1 MLDLSTIELRKL
13 IRKLLISTS
22 LIAIVSLA
30 VASKGGGGDKGKANT
45 PLKTNFVPIR
55 TTAGFTLKAGPSFT
69 GSSIVS
75 TEKTP
80 EYVSFQTLITYQRGN
95 IDLYN
100 APHLQGRIAAYSCT
114 TTPAATSACS
124 IFGSICIKSRRF
136 PSLPLPLK

>member
-1 MLDLSTIELRKL
+1 MPNLFHYLCYRMLNLSTIELRKL

-22 LIAIVSLA
+22 LVAIVSLA

-55 TTAGFTLKAGPSFT
+55 TTAGFTLKAGPTFM
-69 GSSIVS
+69 GSSIIS

-95 IDLYN
+95 STFIMPRTLKVNSSVFMHNSSGSNLSLLDL
-100 APHLQGRIAAYSCT
+100 RINMH
-114 TTPAATSACS
+114 
-124 IFGSICIKSRRF
+124 
-136 PSLPLPLK
+136 

>member
-1 MLDLSTIELRKL
+1 MPNLFHYLCCRMLNLSTIELRKL

-22 LIAIVSLA
+22 LVAIVSLA

-55 TTAGFTLKAGPSFT
+55 TTAGFTLKAGPTFM
-69 GSSIVS
+69 GSSIIS

-95 IDLYN
+95 STFIMPRTLKVNNSMFMHNSSGSNLSLLDL
-100 APHLQGRIAAYSCT
+100 RINMH
-114 TTPAATSACS
+114 
-124 IFGSICIKSRRF
+124 
-136 PSLPLPLK
+136 